1 MALKIKLKPN
11 EKLVINGCVVQNGPK
26 RHSLTVMNFANI
38 VRGDDLIAREEAT
51 TPLRAIYYAIQTL
64 LINPNVVQDSLTEV
78 QQALAKAY
86 TLMHDVAAQ
95 DAIMMAANH
104 VSTFDYYKALASLR
118 PLVQREREEELAEEA
133 VPEAAFPAAAGDGSV
148 QALTSR

>member
-38 VRGDDLIAREEAT
+38 VRGDDLSAREEAT

-86 TLMHDVAAQ
+86 TLMHDVTAQ

-104 VSTFDYYKALASLR
+104 VSTFDYYKALAALR
-118 PLVQREREEELAEEA
+118 PLAQREWEEEQAVEAGAEKT
-133 VPEAAFPAAAGDGSV
+133 FQAAADDAS
-148 QALTSR
+148 TR

>member
-38 VRGDDLIAREEAT
+38 VRGDDLISREEAT

-64 LINPNVVQDSLTEV
+64 LINPNVVQESLTEV

-86 TLMHDVAAQ
+86 SLMPDAKAQ
-95 DAIMMAANH
+95 DAIMMAANY
-104 VSTFDYYKALASLR
+104 VSVFDYYKALAALR
-118 PLVQREREEELAEEA
+118 PLVQRERKAEQQEQEEETPDKPAYA
-133 VPEAAFPAAAGDGSV
+133 GAA
-148 QALTSR
+148 

>member
-86 TLMHDVAAQ
+86 TLMHDMAAQ

-104 VSTFDYYKALASLR
+104 VSTFDYYKALAALR
-118 PLVQREREEELAEEA
+118 PLVQREREEEQAEEA
-133 VPEAAFPAAAGDGSV
+133 VPEAAFSAPAGDGLAS
-148 QALTSR
+148 ALTSR

>member
-11 EKLVINGCVVQNGPK
+11 EKLGINGCVVQTGPQ

-38 VRGDDLIAREEAT
+38 VRGDDLISREEAT

-64 LINPNVVQDSLTEV
+64 LINPNVLQESLTEV

-86 TLMHDVAAQ
+86 SLMPDAKAQ
-95 DAIMMAANH
+95 DAIMMAANY
-104 VSTFDYYKALASLR
+104 VSVFDYYKALAALR
-118 PLVQREREEELAEEA
+118 PLVQRERKAEQQEQEEETPDKPAYA
-133 VPEAAFPAAAGDGSV
+133 GAA
-148 QALTSR
+148 